1 MLCQVGQERQKRKP
15 GGSDTMACYLAGVD
29 GRQGSGRRKERDHS
43 LEREKVI
50 LQEAECGQEGVGEK
64 QQQIDTQS
72 TGHITSN
79 EE

>member
-1 MLCQVGQERQKRKP
+1 
-15 GGSDTMACYLAGVD
+15 MACYLAGVD

-72 TGHITSN
+72 LAT
-79 EE
+79 